1 MPAFQYIALN
11 SQGKEVK
18 GISEADSARQ
28 LRQILRDQEL
38 TPMEVEPT
46 NKQFDKGD
54 NRNVFFSLFAPKLK
68 ALDRVLFTRQ
78 LSTLL
83 ASSMPIEESL
93 NAIAQQNEK
102 QSNKALIMGVRSR
115 VLEGNSLAQSLLE
128 YPSSFSD
135 LYCSSVAAG
144 EQSGFLDQVLDNL
157 SNYLEREHESYRNVE
172 MALMYPIILLVVAF
186 AIVGALMVY
195 VLPDMIDVIENTG
208 QTLPWATTLL
218 IGITE
223 LMKSFWWVLLSGLLA
238 VSLIIRGLLNQQKVR
253 LIWDAYKFFLPIIG
267 KIIRS
272 SNSARFSNTL
282 SILTRSGIP
291 LVDSMKI
298 ASEVVAN
305 KALQT
310 DLREATQDVVE
321 GKSLRESL
329 ESISYFPPMMMHMI
343 GSGEQSGELDRMLE
357 RIADYQQA
365 EVERLVST
373 LVKLFEPAMMIIMG
387 GTVLFIVMAVLLPIL
402 SMNQIV

>member
-1 MPAFQYIALN
+1 MPAFQYVALN
-11 SQGKEVK
+11 PQGKEIK
-18 GISEADSARQ
+18 GILEADSARQ
-28 LRQILRDQEL
+28 LRQTLRDQAL
-38 TPMEVEPT
+38 TPMQVEPS
-46 NKQFDKGD
+46 NKQFDKDSNQHG
-54 NRNVFFSLFAPKLK
+54 FSLFTPKLK

-102 QSNKALIMGVRSR
+102 QSNKALIMGIRSR

-128 YPSSFSD
+128 YPSSFSN

-172 MALMYPIILLVVAF
+172 MALMYPIILLIVAF
-186 AIVGALMVY
+186 VIVGALMVY

-218 IGITE
+218 ISVTE
-223 LMKSFWWVLLSGLLA
+223 LLKSFWWVLLCGILA
-238 VSLIIRGLLNQQKVR
+238 LSLFIRGILNREKVR
-253 LIWDAYKFFLPIIG
+253 LIWDAFKFSLPIIG

-282 SILTRSGIP
+282 SILTKSGIP
-291 LVDSMKI
+291 LVDAMKI

-310 DLREATQDVVE
+310 DLRTATQDVVE

-329 ESISYFPPMMMHMI
+329 ENISHFPPMMMHMI
-343 GSGEQSGELDRMLE
+343 GSGEQSGELDQMLARVAE
-357 RIADYQQA
+357 YQQA

>member
-1 MPAFQYIALN
+1 MPAFQYVALN
-11 SQGKEVK
+11 PQGKEIK
-18 GISEADSARQ
+18 GILEADSARQ
-28 LRQILRDQEL
+28 LRQTLRDQAL
-38 TPMEVEPT
+38 TPMQVEPS
-46 NKQFDKGD
+46 NKQFDKDSNQHG
-54 NRNVFFSLFAPKLK
+54 FSLFTPKLK

-102 QSNKALIMGVRSR
+102 QSNKALIMGIRSR

-128 YPSSFSD
+128 YPSSFSN

-172 MALMYPIILLVVAF
+172 MALMYPVILLIVAF
-186 AIVGALMVY
+186 VIVGALMVY

-218 IGITE
+218 ISVTE
-223 LMKSFWWVLLSGLLA
+223 LLKSFWWVLLCGILA
-238 VSLIIRGLLNQQKVR
+238 LSLFIRGILNREKVR
-253 LIWDAYKFFLPIIG
+253 LIWDAYKFSLPITG

-282 SILTRSGIP
+282 SILTKSGIP
-291 LVDSMKI
+291 LVDAMKI

-310 DLREATQDVVE
+310 DLRAATQDVVE

-329 ESISYFPPMMMHMI
+329 ENISHFPPMMMHMI
-343 GSGEQSGELDRMLE
+343 GSGEQSGELDQMLARVAE
-357 RIADYQQA
+357 YQQA

>member
-1 MPAFQYIALN
+1 MPAFQYVALN
-11 SQGKEVK
+11 PQGKEIK
-18 GISEADSARQ
+18 GILEADSARQ
-28 LRQILRDQEL
+28 LRQTLRDQAL
-38 TPMEVEPT
+38 TPMQVEPS
-46 NKQFDKGD
+46 NKQFDKGS
-54 NRNVFFSLFAPKLK
+54 NQQGFSLFTPKLK

-102 QSNKALIMGVRSR
+102 QSNKALIMGIRSR

-128 YPSSFSD
+128 YPSSFSN

-172 MALMYPIILLVVAF
+172 MALMYPIILLIVAF
-186 AIVGALMVY
+186 VIVGALMVY

-218 IGITE
+218 ISVTE
-223 LMKSFWWVLLSGLLA
+223 LLKSFWWVLLCGILA
-238 VSLIIRGLLNQQKVR
+238 LSLFIRGILNREKVR
-253 LIWDAYKFFLPIIG
+253 LIWDAYKFSLPIIG

-282 SILTRSGIP
+282 SILTKSGIP

-310 DLREATQDVVE
+310 DLRTATQDVVE

-329 ESISYFPPMMMHMI
+329 ENISYFPPMMMHMI
-343 GSGEQSGELDRMLE
+343 GSGEQSGELDQMLARVAE
-357 RIADYQQA
+357 YQQA

>member
-1 MPAFQYIALN
+1 MPAFQYVALN
-11 SQGKEVK
+11 PQGKEIK
-18 GISEADSARQ
+18 GILEADSARQ
-28 LRQILRDQEL
+28 LRQTLRDQAL
-38 TPMEVEPT
+38 TPMQVEPT
-46 NKQFDKGD
+46 NKQFDKGS
-54 NRNVFFSLFAPKLK
+54 NQHVFSLFTPKLK

-102 QSNKALIMGVRSR
+102 QSNKALIMGIRSR

-128 YPSSFSD
+128 YPRSFSN

-172 MALMYPIILLVVAF
+172 MALMYPIILLIVAF
-186 AIVGALMVY
+186 VIVGALMIY

-218 IGITE
+218 ISVTE
-223 LMKSFWWVLLSGLLA
+223 LLKSFWWVLLCGILA
-238 VSLIIRGLLNQQKVR
+238 LSLFIRGILNREKVR
-253 LIWDAYKFFLPIIG
+253 LIWDAYKFSLPIIG

-282 SILTRSGIP
+282 SILTKSGIP

-310 DLREATQDVVE
+310 DLRTATQDVVE

-329 ESISYFPPMMMHMI
+329 ENISYFPPMMMHMI
-343 GSGEQSGELDRMLE
+343 GSGEQSGELDQMLA
-357 RIADYQQA
+357 RIAEYQQA

>member
-1 MPAFQYIALN
+1 MPAFQYVALN
-11 SQGKEVK
+11 PQGKEIK
-18 GISEADSARQ
+18 GILEADSARQ
-28 LRQILRDQEL
+28 LRQTLRDQAL
-38 TPMEVEPT
+38 TPMQVEPS
-46 NKQFDKGD
+46 NKQFDKD
-54 NRNVFFSLFAPKLK
+54 SNQHVFSLFTPKLK

-102 QSNKALIMGVRSR
+102 QSNKALIMGIRSR

-128 YPSSFSD
+128 YPSSFSN

-172 MALMYPIILLVVAF
+172 MALMYPIILLIVAF
-186 AIVGALMVY
+186 VIVGALMVY
-195 VLPDMIDVIENTG
+195 VLPDMIGVIENTG

-218 IGITE
+218 ISVTE
-223 LMKSFWWVLLSGLLA
+223 LLKSFWWVLLCGILALGLC
-238 VSLIIRGLLNQQKVR
+238 IRGILNREKVR
-253 LIWDAYKFFLPIIG
+253 LIWDAYKFSLPIIG

-282 SILTRSGIP
+282 SILTKSGIP
-291 LVDSMKI
+291 LVDAMKI

-310 DLREATQDVVE
+310 DLRTATQDVVE

-329 ESISYFPPMMMHMI
+329 ENISHFPPMMMHMI
-343 GSGEQSGELDRMLE
+343 GSGEQSGELDQMLARVAE
-357 RIADYQQA
+357 YQQA

>member
-54 NRNVFFSLFAPKLK
+54 NRNVFSLFAPKLK

-238 VSLIIRGLLNQQKVR
+238 ISLIVRGLLNQQKVR

-310 DLREATQDVVE
+310 YLREATQDVVE

-329 ESISYFPPMMMHMI
+329 ESISYFPPMMIHMI

>member
-1 MPAFQYIALN
+1 
-11 SQGKEVK
+11 
-18 GISEADSARQ
+18 
-28 LRQILRDQEL
+28 
-38 TPMEVEPT
+38 MEVEPT

-54 NRNVFFSLFAPKLK
+54 NQNVFSLFAPKLK

-238 VSLIIRGLLNQQKVR
+238 VSLIIRGILNQEKVR

>member
-1 MPAFQYIALN
+1 MPAFQYVALN
-11 SQGKEVK
+11 PQGKEIK
-18 GISEADSARQ
+18 GILEADSARQ
-28 LRQILRDQEL
+28 LRQTLRDQAL
-38 TPMEVEPT
+38 TPMQVEPS
-46 NKQFDKGD
+46 NKQFDKDSNQHG
-54 NRNVFFSLFAPKLK
+54 FSLFTPKLK

-102 QSNKALIMGVRSR
+102 QSNKALIMGIRSR

-128 YPSSFSD
+128 YPSSFSN

-172 MALMYPIILLVVAF
+172 MALMYPIILLIVAF
-186 AIVGALMVY
+186 VIVGALMVY

-218 IGITE
+218 ISVTE
-223 LMKSFWWVLLSGLLA
+223 LLKSFWWVLLCGILA
-238 VSLIIRGLLNQQKVR
+238 LSLFIRGILNREKVR
-253 LIWDAYKFFLPIIG
+253 LIWDAYKFSLPIIG

-282 SILTRSGIP
+282 SILTKSGIP
-291 LVDSMKI
+291 LVDAMKI

-310 DLREATQDVVE
+310 DLRTATQDVVE

-329 ESISYFPPMMMHMI
+329 ENISHFPPMMMHMI
-343 GSGEQSGELDRMLE
+343 GSGEQSGELDQMLARVAE
-357 RIADYQQA
+357 YQQA

>member
-1 MPAFQYIALN
+1 MPAFQYIALDP
-11 SQGKEVK
+11 QGKEVK

-28 LRQILRDQEL
+28 LRQILRDRQL

-46 NKQFDKGD
+46 NKQFDKDD
-54 NRNVFFSLFAPKLK
+54 NRNVFSLFAPKLK

-172 MALMYPIILLVVAF
+172 MALMYPIILLTVAF

-208 QTLPWATTLL
+208 QTLPWATALL

-223 LMKSFWWVLLSGLLA
+223 LMKSFWWVLLAGLLA
-238 VSLIIRGLLNQQKVR
+238 VSLIIKGILNQEKVR
-253 LIWDAYKFFLPIIG
+253 LVWDAYKFFLPIIG

>member
-28 LRQILRDQEL
+28 LRQVLRDQEL

-46 NKQFDKGD
+46 NKQFDKAD
-54 NRNVFFSLFAPKLK
+54 NRNVFSLFVPKLK

-172 MALMYPIILLVVAF
+172 MALMYPIILLIVAF

-208 QTLPWATTLL
+208 QKLPWATTLL

-223 LMKSFWWVLLSGLLA
+223 LMKSFWWVLFSGLLA
-238 VSLIIRGLLNQQKVR
+238 VGLIIRGILNQEKVR
-253 LIWDAYKFFLPIIG
+253 LVWDAYKFFLPIIG

-310 DLREATQDVVE
+310 DLREATQNVVE

-387 GTVLFIVMAVLLPIL
+387 GIVLFIVMAVLLPIL

>member
-1 MPAFQYIALN
+1 MPAFQYVALN
-11 SQGKEVK
+11 PEGKEIK
-18 GISEADSARQ
+18 GILEADSARQ
-28 LRQILRDQEL
+28 LRQTLRDQAL
-38 TPMEVEPT
+38 TPMQVEPS
-46 NKQFDKGD
+46 NKQFDKDSNQHG
-54 NRNVFFSLFAPKLK
+54 FYLFTPKLK

-102 QSNKALIMGVRSR
+102 QSNKALIMGIRSR

-128 YPSSFSD
+128 YPSSFSN

-172 MALMYPIILLVVAF
+172 MALMYPIILLIVAF
-186 AIVGALMVY
+186 VIVGALMVY

-218 IGITE
+218 ISVTE
-223 LMKSFWWVLLSGLLA
+223 LLKSFWWALLCGILA
-238 VSLIIRGLLNQQKVR
+238 LSLFIRGILNREKVR
-253 LIWDAYKFFLPIIG
+253 LIWDAYKFSLPIIG

-282 SILTRSGIP
+282 SILTKSGIP
-291 LVDSMKI
+291 LVDAMKI

-310 DLREATQDVVE
+310 DLRTATQDVVE

-329 ESISYFPPMMMHMI
+329 ENISHFPPMMMHMI
-343 GSGEQSGELDRMLE
+343 GSGEQSGELDQMLARVAE
-357 RIADYQQA
+357 YQQA

>member
-54 NRNVFFSLFAPKLK
+54 NRNVFSLFAPKLK

>member
-1 MPAFQYIALN
+1 MPAFQYVALN
-11 SQGKEVK
+11 PQGKEIK
-18 GISEADSARQ
+18 GILEADSARQ
-28 LRQILRDQEL
+28 LRQTLRDQAL
-38 TPMEVEPT
+38 TPMQVEPS
-46 NKQFDKGD
+46 NKQFDKDSNQHG
-54 NRNVFFSLFAPKLK
+54 FSLLTPKLK

-102 QSNKALIMGVRSR
+102 QSNKALIMGIRSR

-128 YPSSFSD
+128 YPSSFSN

-172 MALMYPIILLVVAF
+172 MALMYPIILLIVAF
-186 AIVGALMVY
+186 VIVGALMVY

-218 IGITE
+218 ISVTE
-223 LMKSFWWVLLSGLLA
+223 LLKSFWWVLLCGILA
-238 VSLIIRGLLNQQKVR
+238 LSLFIRGILNREKVR
-253 LIWDAYKFFLPIIG
+253 LIWDAYKFSLPIIG

-282 SILTRSGIP
+282 SILTKSGIP

-310 DLREATQDVVE
+310 DLRTATQDVVE

-329 ESISYFPPMMMHMI
+329 ENISYFPPMMMHMI
-343 GSGEQSGELDRMLE
+343 GSGEQSGELDQMLARVAE
-357 RIADYQQA
+357 YQQA

>member
-28 LRQILRDQEL
+28 LRQVLRDQEL

-54 NRNVFFSLFAPKLK
+54 NRNIFSLFTPKLK

-172 MALMYPIILLVVAF
+172 MALMYPIILLIVAF

-238 VSLIIRGLLNQQKVR
+238 VSLIIRGILNQEKVR

-329 ESISYFPPMMMHMI
+329 ENISYFPPMMMHMI

>member
-1 MPAFQYIALN
+1 MPAFQYVALN
-11 SQGKEVK
+11 PQGKEIK
-18 GISEADSARQ
+18 GILEADSARQ
-28 LRQILRDQEL
+28 LRQTLRDQAL
-38 TPMEVEPT
+38 TPMQVEPS
-46 NKQFDKGD
+46 NKQFDKGS
-54 NRNVFFSLFAPKLK
+54 NQQVFSLFAPKLK

-102 QSNKALIMGVRSR
+102 QSNKALIMGIRSR

-128 YPSSFSD
+128 YPSSFSN

-172 MALMYPIILLVVAF
+172 MALMYPIILLIVAF
-186 AIVGALMVY
+186 VIVGALMVY

-218 IGITE
+218 ISVTE
-223 LMKSFWWVLLSGLLA
+223 LLKSFWWVLLCGILA
-238 VSLIIRGLLNQQKVR
+238 LSLFIRGILNREKVR
-253 LIWDAYKFFLPIIG
+253 LIWDAYKFSLPIIG

-282 SILTRSGIP
+282 SILTKSGIP
-291 LVDSMKI
+291 LVDAMKI

-310 DLREATQDVVE
+310 DLRTATQDVVE

-329 ESISYFPPMMMHMI
+329 ENISYFPPMMMHMI
-343 GSGEQSGELDRMLE
+343 GSGEQSGELDQMLARVAE
-357 RIADYQQA
+357 YQQA

>member
-1 MPAFQYIALN
+1 MPAFQYVALN
-11 SQGKEVK
+11 PQGKEIK
-18 GISEADSARQ
+18 GILEADSARQ
-28 LRQILRDQEL
+28 LRQTLRDQAL
-38 TPMEVEPT
+38 TPMQVEPS
-46 NKQFDKGD
+46 NKQFDKDSNQHG
-54 NRNVFFSLFAPKLK
+54 FSLFTPKLK

-102 QSNKALIMGVRSR
+102 QSNKALIMGIRSR

-128 YPSSFSD
+128 YPSSFSN

-172 MALMYPIILLVVAF
+172 MALMYTIILLIVAF
-186 AIVGALMVY
+186 VIVGALMVY

-218 IGITE
+218 ISVTE
-223 LMKSFWWVLLSGLLA
+223 LLKSFWWVLLCGILA
-238 VSLIIRGLLNQQKVR
+238 LSLFIRGILNREKVR
-253 LIWDAYKFFLPIIG
+253 LIWDAYKFSLPIIG

-282 SILTRSGIP
+282 SILTKSGIP
-291 LVDSMKI
+291 LVDAMKI

-310 DLREATQDVVE
+310 DLRTATQDVVE

-329 ESISYFPPMMMHMI
+329 ENISYFPPMMMHMI
-343 GSGEQSGELDRMLE
+343 GSGEQSGELDQMLARVAE
-357 RIADYQQA
+357 YQQA

-373 LVKLFEPAMMIIMG
+373 LVKLFEPAMMIVMG

>member
-1 MPAFQYIALN
+1 MPAFQYVALN
-11 SQGKEVK
+11 PQGKEIK
-18 GISEADSARQ
+18 GILEADSARQ
-28 LRQILRDQEL
+28 LRQTLRDQAL
-38 TPMEVEPT
+38 TPMQVEPS
-46 NKQFDKGD
+46 NKQFDKSSNQHG
-54 NRNVFFSLFAPKLK
+54 FSLFTPKLK
-68 ALDRVLFTRQ
+68 SLDRVLFTRQ

-102 QSNKALIMGVRSR
+102 QSNKALIMGIRSR

-128 YPSSFSD
+128 YPSSFSN

-172 MALMYPIILLVVAF
+172 MALMYPIILLIVAF
-186 AIVGALMVY
+186 VIVGALMVY

-218 IGITE
+218 ISVTE
-223 LMKSFWWVLLSGLLA
+223 LLKSFWWVLLCGILA
-238 VSLIIRGLLNQQKVR
+238 LSLFIRGILNREKVR
-253 LIWDAYKFFLPIIG
+253 LIWDAYKFSLPIIG

-282 SILTRSGIP
+282 SILTKSGIP

-310 DLREATQDVVE
+310 DLRTATQDVVE

-329 ESISYFPPMMMHMI
+329 ENISHFPPMMMHMI
-343 GSGEQSGELDRMLE
+343 GSGEKSGELDQMLARVAE
-357 RIADYQQA
+357 YQQA

>member
-1 MPAFQYIALN
+1 
-11 SQGKEVK
+11 
-18 GISEADSARQ
+18 
-28 LRQILRDQEL
+28 
-38 TPMEVEPT
+38 
-46 NKQFDKGD
+46 
-54 NRNVFFSLFAPKLK
+54 
-68 ALDRVLFTRQ
+68 
-78 LSTLL
+78 
-83 ASSMPIEESL
+83 
-93 NAIAQQNEK
+93 
-102 QSNKALIMGVRSR
+102 
-115 VLEGNSLAQSLLE
+115 
-128 YPSSFSD
+128 
-135 LYCSSVAAG
+135 
-144 EQSGFLDQVLDNL
+144 
-157 SNYLEREHESYRNVE
+157 
-172 MALMYPIILLVVAF
+172 
-186 AIVGALMVY
+186 
-195 VLPDMIDVIENTG
+195 
-208 QTLPWATTLL
+208 
-218 IGITE
+218 
-223 LMKSFWWVLLSGLLA
+223 MKSFWWVLLSGLLA
-238 VSLIIRGLLNQQKVR
+238 VSLIIKGILNQEKAR
-253 LIWDAYKFFLPIIG
+253 LVWDAYKFFLPIIG

>member
-1 MPAFQYIALN
+1 MPAFQYVALN
-11 SQGKEVK
+11 PQGKEIK
-18 GISEADSARQ
+18 GILEADSARQ
-28 LRQILRDQEL
+28 LRQTLRDQAL
-38 TPMEVEPT
+38 TPMQVEPS
-46 NKQFDKGD
+46 NKQFDKDSNQHG
-54 NRNVFFSLFAPKLK
+54 FSLFTPKLK

-102 QSNKALIMGVRSR
+102 QSNKALIMGIRSR

-128 YPSSFSD
+128 YPSSFSN

-172 MALMYPIILLVVAF
+172 MALMYPIILLIVAF
-186 AIVGALMVY
+186 VIVGALMVY

-218 IGITE
+218 ISVTE
-223 LMKSFWWVLLSGLLA
+223 LLKSFWWVLLCGILA
-238 VSLIIRGLLNQQKVR
+238 LSLFIRGILNREKVR
-253 LIWDAYKFFLPIIG
+253 LIWDAYKFSLPIIG
-267 KIIRS
+267 KINRS

-282 SILTRSGIP
+282 SILTKSGIP
-291 LVDSMKI
+291 LVDAMKI

-310 DLREATQDVVE
+310 DLRTATQDVVE

-329 ESISYFPPMMMHMI
+329 ENISYFPPMMMHMI
-343 GSGEQSGELDRMLE
+343 GSGEKSGELDQMLARVAE
-357 RIADYQQA
+357 YQQA

>member
-1 MPAFQYIALN
+1 MPAFQYVALN
-11 SQGKEVK
+11 PQGKEIK
-18 GISEADSARQ
+18 GILEADSARQ
-28 LRQILRDQEL
+28 LRQTLRDQAL
-38 TPMEVEPT
+38 TPMHVEPS
-46 NKQFDKGD
+46 NKQFDKDSNQHG
-54 NRNVFFSLFAPKLK
+54 FYLFTPKLK

-102 QSNKALIMGVRSR
+102 QSNKALIMGIRSR

-128 YPSSFSD
+128 YPSSFSN

-172 MALMYPIILLVVAF
+172 MALMYPVILLIVAF
-186 AIVGALMVY
+186 VIVGALMVY

-218 IGITE
+218 ISVTE
-223 LMKSFWWVLLSGLLA
+223 LLKSFWWILLCGILA
-238 VSLIIRGLLNQQKVR
+238 LSLCIRGILNREKVR
-253 LIWDAYKFFLPIIG
+253 LIWDAYKFSLPIIG

-282 SILTRSGIP
+282 SILTKSGIP
-291 LVDSMKI
+291 LVDAMKI

-310 DLREATQDVVE
+310 DLRTATQDVVE

-329 ESISYFPPMMMHMI
+329 ENISHFPPMMMHMI
-343 GSGEQSGELDRMLE
+343 GSGEQSGELDQMLARVAE
-357 RIADYQQA
+357 YQQA

>member
-11 SQGKEVK
+11 SQGKEVT

-54 NRNVFFSLFAPKLK
+54 NQNVFSLFAPKLK

-172 MALMYPIILLVVAF
+172 MALMYPIILLIVAF

-208 QTLPWATTLL
+208 QKLPWATTLL

-238 VSLIIRGLLNQQKVR
+238 VSLIIRGILNQEKVR

-329 ESISYFPPMMMHMI
+329 ENISYFPPMMMHMI

-387 GTVLFIVMAVLLPIL
+387 GIVLFIVMAVLLPIL

>member
-1 MPAFQYIALN
+1 MPAFQYVALN
-11 SQGKEVK
+11 PQGKEIK
-18 GISEADSARQ
+18 GILEADSARQ
-28 LRQILRDQEL
+28 LRQTLRDQAL
-38 TPMEVEPT
+38 TPMQVEPS
-46 NKQFDKGD
+46 NKQFDKDSNQHG
-54 NRNVFFSLFAPKLK
+54 FSLFTPKLK

-102 QSNKALIMGVRSR
+102 QSNKALIMGIRSR
-115 VLEGNSLAQSLLE
+115 VLEGTSLAQSLLE
-128 YPSSFSD
+128 YPSSFSN

-172 MALMYPIILLVVAF
+172 MALMYPIILLIVAF
-186 AIVGALMVY
+186 VIVGALMVY

-218 IGITE
+218 ISVTE
-223 LMKSFWWVLLSGLLA
+223 LLKSFWWVLLCGILA
-238 VSLIIRGLLNQQKVR
+238 LSLFIRGILNREKVR
-253 LIWDAYKFFLPIIG
+253 LIWDAYKFSLPIIG

-282 SILTRSGIP
+282 SILTKSGIP
-291 LVDSMKI
+291 LVDAMKI

-310 DLREATQDVVE
+310 DLRAATQDVVE

-329 ESISYFPPMMMHMI
+329 ENISHFPPMMMHMI
-343 GSGEQSGELDRMLE
+343 GSGEQSGELDQMLARVAE
-357 RIADYQQA
+357 YQQA

>member
-54 NRNVFFSLFAPKLK
+54 NRNVFSLFAPKLK

-172 MALMYPIILLVVAF
+172 MALMYPIILLIVAF

>member
-1 MPAFQYIALN
+1 MPAFEYVALN
-11 SQGKEVK
+11 PQGKEIK
-18 GISEADSARQ
+18 GILEADSARQ
-28 LRQILRDQEL
+28 LRQTLRDQAL
-38 TPMEVEPT
+38 TPMQVEPS
-46 NKQFDKGD
+46 NKQFDKDSNQDG
-54 NRNVFFSLFAPKLK
+54 FSLFTPKLK

-93 NAIAQQNEK
+93 NAIAQQTEK
-102 QSNKALIMGVRSR
+102 QSNKALIMGIRSR

-128 YPSSFSD
+128 YPSSFSN

-172 MALMYPIILLVVAF
+172 MALMYPIILLIVAF
-186 AIVGALMVY
+186 VIVGALMVY

-218 IGITE
+218 ISVTE
-223 LMKSFWWVLLSGLLA
+223 LLKSFWWVLLCGILA
-238 VSLIIRGLLNQQKVR
+238 LSLFIRGILNREKVR
-253 LIWDAYKFFLPIIG
+253 LIWDAYKFSLPIIG

-282 SILTRSGIP
+282 SILTKSGIP
-291 LVDSMKI
+291 LVDAMKI

-310 DLREATQDVVE
+310 DLRTATQDVVE

-329 ESISYFPPMMMHMI
+329 ENISYFPPMMMHMI
-343 GSGEQSGELDRMLE
+343 GSGEQSGELDQMLARVAE
-357 RIADYQQA
+357 YQQA

>member
-1 MPAFQYIALN
+1 MPAFQYVALN
-11 SQGKEVK
+11 PQGKEIK
-18 GISEADSARQ
+18 GILEADSARQ
-28 LRQILRDQEL
+28 LRQTLRDRAL
-38 TPMEVEPT
+38 TPMHVEPT
-46 NKQFDKGD
+46 NKQFDKGS
-54 NRNVFFSLFAPKLK
+54 NQQVFSLFAPKLK

-102 QSNKALIMGVRSR
+102 QSNKALIMGIRSR

-128 YPSSFSD
+128 YPSSFSN

-172 MALMYPIILLVVAF
+172 MALMYPIILLIVAF
-186 AIVGALMVY
+186 VIVGALMVY

-218 IGITE
+218 ISVTE
-223 LMKSFWWVLLSGLLA
+223 LLKSFWWVLLCGILA
-238 VSLIIRGLLNQQKVR
+238 LSLFIRGILNREKGR
-253 LIWDAYKFFLPIIG
+253 LIWDAYKFSLPIIG

-282 SILTRSGIP
+282 SILTKSGIP
-291 LVDSMKI
+291 LVDAMKI

-310 DLREATQDVVE
+310 DLRTATQDVVE

-329 ESISYFPPMMMHMI
+329 ENISHFPPMMMHMI
-343 GSGEQSGELDRMLE
+343 GSGEQSGELDQMLARVAE
-357 RIADYQQA
+357 YQQA

>member
-1 MPAFQYIALN
+1 LPAIQYIALN

-54 NRNVFFSLFAPKLK
+54 NRNVFSLFAPKLK

-128 YPSSFSD
+128 YPNSFSD

-238 VSLIIRGLLNQQKVR
+238 VSLIIRGILNQEKVR

>member
-1 MPAFQYIALN
+1 MPAFQYVALN
-11 SQGKEVK
+11 PQGKEIK
-18 GISEADSARQ
+18 GILEADSARQ
-28 LRQILRDQEL
+28 LRQTLRDQAL
-38 TPMEVEPT
+38 TPMQVEPS
-46 NKQFDKGD
+46 NKQFDKSSNQD
-54 NRNVFFSLFAPKLK
+54 VFSLFTPKLK

-102 QSNKALIMGVRSR
+102 QSNKALIMGIRSR

-128 YPSSFSD
+128 YPSSFSN

-172 MALMYPIILLVVAF
+172 MALMYPIILLIVAF
-186 AIVGALMVY
+186 VIVGALMVY

-218 IGITE
+218 ISVTE
-223 LMKSFWWVLLSGLLA
+223 LLKSFWWVLLCGILA
-238 VSLIIRGLLNQQKVR
+238 LSLCIRGILNREKVR
-253 LIWDAYKFFLPIIG
+253 LIWDAYKFSLPIIG

-282 SILTRSGIP
+282 SILTKSGIP
-291 LVDSMKI
+291 LVDAMKI

-310 DLREATQDVVE
+310 DLRTATQDVVE

-329 ESISYFPPMMMHMI
+329 ENISHFPPMMMHMI
-343 GSGEQSGELDRMLE
+343 GSGEQSGELDQMLARVAE
-357 RIADYQQA
+357 YQQA

>member
-1 MPAFQYIALN
+1 MPAFQYVALN
-11 SQGKEVK
+11 PQGKEIK
-18 GISEADSARQ
+18 GILEADSARQ
-28 LRQILRDQEL
+28 LRQTLRDQAL
-38 TPMEVEPT
+38 TPMQVEPS
-46 NKQFDKGD
+46 NKQFDKSS
-54 NRNVFFSLFAPKLK
+54 NQHVFSLFTPKLK

-102 QSNKALIMGVRSR
+102 QSNKALIMGIRSR

-128 YPSSFSD
+128 YPSSFSN

-172 MALMYPIILLVVAF
+172 MALMYPIILLIVAF
-186 AIVGALMVY
+186 AIVGALMIY

-238 VSLIIRGLLNQQKVR
+238 ASLIIRGMLNQEKVR

-373 LVKLFEPAMMIIMG
+373 LVNLFEPAMMIIMG

>member
-1 MPAFQYIALN
+1 MPAFQYVALN
-11 SQGKEVK
+11 PQGKEIK
-18 GISEADSARQ
+18 GILEADSARQ
-28 LRQILRDQEL
+28 LRQTLRDQAL
-38 TPMEVEPT
+38 TPMQVEPS
-46 NKQFDKGD
+46 NKQFDKDSNQHG
-54 NRNVFFSLFAPKLK
+54 FSLFTPKLK

-102 QSNKALIMGVRSR
+102 QSNKALIMGIRSR

-128 YPSSFSD
+128 YPSSFSN

-172 MALMYPIILLVVAF
+172 MALMYPIILLIVAF
-186 AIVGALMVY
+186 VIVGALMVY

-218 IGITE
+218 ISVTE
-223 LMKSFWWVLLSGLLA
+223 LLKSFWWALLCGILA
-238 VSLIIRGLLNQQKVR
+238 LSLFIRGILNREKVR
-253 LIWDAYKFFLPIIG
+253 LIWDAYKFSLPIIG

-282 SILTRSGIP
+282 SILTKSGIP
-291 LVDSMKI
+291 LVDAMKI

-310 DLREATQDVVE
+310 DLRTATQDVVE

-329 ESISYFPPMMMHMI
+329 ENISYFPPMMMHMI
-343 GSGEQSGELDRMLE
+343 GSGEQSGELDQMLARVAE
-357 RIADYQQA
+357 YQQA

>member
-1 MPAFQYIALN
+1 MPAFEYVALN
-11 SQGKEVK
+11 PQGKEIK
-18 GISEADSARQ
+18 GILEADSARQ
-28 LRQILRDQEL
+28 LRQTLRDQAL
-38 TPMEVEPT
+38 TPMQVEPS
-46 NKQFDKGD
+46 NKQFDKGS
-54 NRNVFFSLFAPKLK
+54 NQNGFSLFAPKLK

-102 QSNKALIMGVRSR
+102 QSNKALIMGIRSR

-128 YPSSFSD
+128 YPSSFSN

-172 MALMYPIILLVVAF
+172 MALMYPIILLIVAF
-186 AIVGALMVY
+186 VIVGALMVY

-218 IGITE
+218 ISVTE
-223 LMKSFWWVLLSGLLA
+223 LLKSFWWVLLCGILA
-238 VSLIIRGLLNQQKVR
+238 LSLFIRGILNREKVR
-253 LIWDAYKFFLPIIG
+253 LIWDAYKFSLPIIG

-282 SILTRSGIP
+282 SILTKSGIP
-291 LVDSMKI
+291 LVDAMKI

-310 DLREATQDVVE
+310 DLRTATQDVVE

-329 ESISYFPPMMMHMI
+329 ENISHFPPMMMHMI
-343 GSGEQSGELDRMLE
+343 GSGEQSGELDQMLARVAE
-357 RIADYQQA
+357 YQQA

>member
-38 TPMEVEPT
+38 TPIEVEPT

-54 NRNVFFSLFAPKLK
+54 NRNVFSLFAPKLK

-223 LMKSFWWVLLSGLLA
+223 LVKSFWWVLLSGLLA
-238 VSLIIRGLLNQQKVR
+238 VSLIIRGILNQEKVR

>member
-1 MPAFQYIALN
+1 MPAFQYVALN
-11 SQGKEVK
+11 PQGKEIK
-18 GISEADSARQ
+18 GILEADSARQ
-28 LRQILRDQEL
+28 LRQTLRDQAL
-38 TPMEVEPT
+38 TPMQVEPS
-46 NKQFDKGD
+46 NKQFDKATNQHG
-54 NRNVFFSLFAPKLK
+54 FSLFTPKLK

-102 QSNKALIMGVRSR
+102 QSNKALIMGIRSR

-128 YPSSFSD
+128 YPSSFSN

-172 MALMYPIILLVVAF
+172 MALMYPIILLIVAF
-186 AIVGALMVY
+186 VIVGALMVY

-218 IGITE
+218 ISVTE
-223 LMKSFWWVLLSGLLA
+223 LLKSFWWVLLSGILA
-238 VSLIIRGLLNQQKVR
+238 LSLFIRGILNREKVR
-253 LIWDAYKFFLPIIG
+253 LIWDAYKFSLPIIG

-282 SILTRSGIP
+282 SILTKSGIP
-291 LVDSMKI
+291 LVDAMKI
-298 ASEVVAN
+298 ASEVVSN

-310 DLREATQDVVE
+310 DLRTATQDVVE

-329 ESISYFPPMMMHMI
+329 ENISHFHPMMMHMI
-343 GSGEQSGELDRMLE
+343 GSGEQSGELDQMLARVAE
-357 RIADYQQA
+357 YQQA

>member
-1 MPAFQYIALN
+1 MPAFQYVALN
-11 SQGKEVK
+11 PEGKEIK
-18 GISEADSARQ
+18 GILEADSARQ
-28 LRQILRDQEL
+28 LRQTLRDQEL
-38 TPMEVEPT
+38 TPMQVEPS
-46 NKQFDKGD
+46 NKQFDKGSKQHG
-54 NRNVFFSLFAPKLK
+54 FSLFTHKLK

-102 QSNKALIMGVRSR
+102 QSNKALIMGIRSR

-128 YPSSFSD
+128 YPSSFSN

-172 MALMYPIILLVVAF
+172 MALMYPIILLIVAF
-186 AIVGALMVY
+186 VIVGALMVY

-218 IGITE
+218 ISVTE
-223 LMKSFWWVLLSGLLA
+223 LLKSFWWVLLCGILA
-238 VSLIIRGLLNQQKVR
+238 LSLFIRGILNREKIR
-253 LIWDAYKFFLPIIG
+253 LIWDAYKFSLPIIG

-282 SILTRSGIP
+282 SILTKSGIP
-291 LVDSMKI
+291 LVDAMKI

-310 DLREATQDVVE
+310 DLRTATQDVVE

-329 ESISYFPPMMMHMI
+329 ENISHFPPMMMHMI
-343 GSGEQSGELDRMLE
+343 GSGEQSGELGQMLARVAE
-357 RIADYQQA
+357 YQQA

>member
-38 TPMEVEPT
+38 TPMEVEPA
-46 NKQFDKGD
+46 NQQFDKGD
-54 NRNVFFSLFAPKLK
+54 NRNVFSLFAPKLK